1 MKGNRLE
8 LEQSSIVMNTLLVY
22 RRWHAGNQWKLER
35 RQLCE
40 KYSYVINKRLY
51 EYILLLLYMNMDIH
65 IQIEF
70 QNYTKY
76 IVG

>member
-1 MKGNRLE
+1 M
-8 LEQSSIVMNTLLVY
+8 
-22 RRWHAGNQWKLER
+22 ER

-40 KYSYVINKRLY
+40 KYKYSYVINKRLY